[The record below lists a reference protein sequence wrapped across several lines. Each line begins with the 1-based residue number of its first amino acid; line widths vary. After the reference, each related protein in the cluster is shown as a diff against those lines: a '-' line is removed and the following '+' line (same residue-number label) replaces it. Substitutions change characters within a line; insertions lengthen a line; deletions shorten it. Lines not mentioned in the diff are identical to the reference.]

1 MVLSLLNFVVF
12 AAAPALPEHA
22 VGAAFL
28 SRETKTEV
36 ELTLRFDQAVLTDAP
51 ALPEGKA
58 ALSFKPK
65 VAVEHEVWL
74 WDSSGKLI
82 TLGKPAFTFRFSCEN
97 DAGLRAQAI
106 AKVMVKKAQLPRA
119 LAPVNNAW
127 KVVGF
132 AVVGAPEPRPALAT
146 KNPQTVHF
154 AADLDGDGA
163 IDARLSGSQDEAMN
177 CGEPEKQ
184 GAQWSV
190 DLERETKRMSL
201 RCCGP

>member
-1 MVLSLLNFVVF
+1 MVLSLLNLVVF

-22 VGAAFL
+22 VGGAFL

-36 ELTLRFDQAVLTDAP
+36 ELTLRFDQAVVTDAP
-51 ALPEGKA
+51 ALPAGKA

-74 WDSSGKLI
+74 WDSAGKLI
-82 TLGKPAFTFRFSCEN
+82 NLGKPSFTFRFSCEN

-106 AKVMVKKAQLPRA
+106 AKVMVQKAQLPRA
-119 LAPVNNAW
+119 LVPVSNAW

-132 AVVGAPEPRPALAT
+132 AVVGAPAPRPALT
-146 KNPQTVHF
+146 KVPQTVHF
-154 AADLDGDGA
+154 AADLDGDGT
-163 IDARLSGSQDEAMN
+163 IDARLSGSQDDAMN
-177 CGEPEKQ
+177 CGEPEKL

-190 DLERETKRMSL
+190 DLEGETKRMSL